1 MALATPYGVAAI
13 AKVRISGT
21 RTKELVQEIF
31 EKKEWKARHVYR
43 SSFCDRQGEKL
54 DEVCWFY
61 FEGEHSYTGENSL
74 EIDCHGNPL
83 IVQKILED
91 LELRACRLA
100 EPGEFTKRA
109 FLNHKIDL
117 CQAEA
122 VLDLIHANNEK
133 ALAIASQQLS
143 GNLSRKIS
151 ELSER
156 LLRLLASVEM
166 TIDFSLEM
174 GDEPEDEKHIRE
186 TIELF
191 LKDIRSLQA
200 MQRDSERL
208 KKGTKVVLIGEPNVG
223 KSSLL
228 NCLLQQERA
237 LVNAEAGT
245 TRDFISASWICSGYV
260 LELFDTAGLR
270 HPESDLERQGIEK
283 SMALLKEADLA
294 LWVIDSHV
302 PENFSMQALQTYI
315 DLEHVIRVE
324 NKSDLGMADIPRAEN
339 SLKSV
344 SVSAKTGMGIDTLC
358 QLLTEKIQALLA
370 HCAPSYGINERHAS
384 VFRRVEQVL
393 TSSWVR
399 MDSADLAAECMASDL
414 RLALGI
420 LGEITSPYNQETML
434 DRLFAQ
440 FCIGK

>member
-1 MALATPYGVAAI
+1 MALATPCGVAAI
-13 AKVRISGT
+13 AKVRVSGP

-31 EKKEWKARHVYR
+31 GKKEWGARHVYH
-43 SSFCDRQGEKL
+43 SSFRNRQGERL

-61 FEGEHSYTGENSL
+61 FEGEHSYTGEDSL

-91 LELRACRLA
+91 LEFRACRLA
-100 EPGEFTKRA
+100 EPGEFTRRA

-122 VLDLIHANNEK
+122 VLDLIHANNEE
-133 ALAIASQQLS
+133 ALALASQQLS
-143 GNLSRKIS
+143 GKLSRKVS

-166 TIDFSLEM
+166 TIDFPSEM
-174 GDEPEDEKHIRE
+174 DDEPKDANHIRE
-186 TIELF
+186 AIGQF
-191 LKDIRSLQA
+191 LEDIRSLQA

-208 KKGTKVVLIGEPNVG
+208 KRGTKVVLIGEPNVG
-223 KSSLL
+223 KSSLF
-228 NCLLQQERA
+228 NCLLRQERA

-260 LELFDTAGLR
+260 LELCDTAGLR

-283 SMALLKEADLA
+283 SITLLKEADLA
-294 LWVIDSHV
+294 LWVVDPHV
-302 PENFSMQALQTYI
+302 LEKFSIQTLQTHI
-315 DLEHVIRVE
+315 DLKRVIRVE
-324 NKSDLGMADIPRAEN
+324 NKSDLGTADMPRAEN
-339 SLKSV
+339 GLRTV
-344 SVSAKTGMGIDTLC
+344 SVSAKTGMGIDVLC
-358 QLLTEKIQALLA
+358 LLLVEKIRVLSV
-370 HCAPSYGINERHAS
+370 HCVPSYGINERHAS

-393 TSSWVR
+393 ASSLVR
-399 MDSADLAAECMASDL
+399 MDSADLAVECMASDL
-414 RLALGI
+414 RLALEI
-420 LGEITSPYNQETML
+420 LGEITNPYDQEAIL

>member
-1 MALATPYGVAAI
+1 MALATPYGVAAM
-13 AKVRISGT
+13 AKLRVSGS
-21 RTKELVQEIF
+21 RTKELIREIF
-31 EKKEWKARHVYR
+31 GKKEWEARHVYWSIFR
-43 SSFCDRQGEKL
+43 NRQGERV

-61 FEGEHSYTGENSL
+61 FEGEHSYTGEDSL

-100 EPGEFTKRA
+100 EPGEFTRRA

-122 VLDLIHANNEK
+122 VLDLIHAHNEE
-133 ALAIASQQLS
+133 ALALASRQLS
-143 GNLSRKIS
+143 GDLSRKIS
-151 ELSER
+151 EWRDR
-156 LLRLLASVEM
+156 LLGLLATVEM
-166 TIDFSLEM
+166 EIDFSPDM
-174 GDEPEDEKHIRE
+174 GDESENEKHICE
-186 TIELF
+186 VLEKF
-191 LKDIRSLQA
+191 LEDIRSLQA

-208 KKGTKVVLIGEPNVG
+208 KKGIKVVLIGEPNVG

-245 TRDFISASWICSGYV
+245 TRDFISASWICAGYV

-283 SMALLKEADLA
+283 SITLLREADLA
-294 LWVIDSHV
+294 LWVVEPHV
-302 PENFSMQALQTYI
+302 TEKFSIQVLQTYI

-324 NKSDLGMADIPRAEN
+324 NKSDLGTTGAPQAEN
-339 SLKSV
+339 SLRSV
-344 SVSAKTGMGIDTLC
+344 SVSAKTGMGIDALC
-358 QLLTEKIQALLA
+358 QLLAEKIQTLSV
-370 HCAPSYGINERHAS
+370 HCVPSYGLNERHAS
-384 VFRRVEQVL
+384 VLRRVEQVL
-393 TSSWVR
+393 TSSLSRINAVG
-399 MDSADLAAECMASDL
+399 LAVECMASDL
-414 RLALGI
+414 RLALEI
-420 LGEITSPYNQETML
+420 LGEMTNPYDQEAML

-440 FCIGK
+440 FCVGK

>member
-13 AKVRISGT
+13 AKVRVSGL
-21 RTKELVQEIF
+21 RTKELIREIF

-43 SSFCDRQGEKL
+43 SSFRNRRGEKL
-54 DEVCWFY
+54 DEVCWFC
-61 FEGEHSYTGENSL
+61 FEGKHSYTGEDSL

-100 EPGEFTKRA
+100 EPGEFTRRA

-122 VLDLIHANNEK
+122 ILDLIHANSKE
-133 ALAIASQQLS
+133 ALTMASQQLS
-143 GNLSRKIS
+143 GGLSRKIS

-166 TIDFSLEM
+166 TIDFSSEM
-174 GDEPEDEKHIRE
+174 GDEPEDGKHIRE
-186 TIELF
+186 SIKQF
-191 LKDIRSLQA
+191 LENIRSLQA

-228 NCLLQQERA
+228 NCLLRQERA

-245 TRDFISASWICSGYV
+245 TRDFISASWICSGHM

-283 SMALLKEADLA
+283 SIALLQEADLA
-294 LWVIDSHV
+294 LWVVDPHV
-302 PENFSMQALQTYI
+302 PEKFSIQELQTYV
-315 DLEHVIRVE
+315 DLKRVIRVE
-324 NKSDLGMADIPRAEN
+324 NKSDLSIIDVPQAED
-339 SLKSV
+339 SLKTV
-344 SVSAKTGMGIDTLC
+344 SVSAKTGMGIDALC
-358 QLLTEKIQALLA
+358 LLLAEKIQAMSV
-370 HCAPSYGINERHAS
+370 HGVPSYGINERHAS
-384 VFRRVEQVL
+384 VLRRVEQVL

-399 MDSADLAAECMASDL
+399 MNSADFAAECTASDL
-414 RLALGI
+414 RFALEI
-420 LGEITSPYNQETML
+420 LGEMTSPYDQEAML
-434 DRLFAQ
+434 DRLFSQ